1 MKNEKAIRERYM
13 RDDLS
18 IRLGG
23 LAANL
28 ARVESFSSHPDH
40 SQLVEGLIEESKFFI
55 EWTASAADMT
65 VQAELVD
72 LQLVLAR
79 WQQRWADIWLDT
91 AERSA
96 VALKAGSWSKRVLAL
111 SGIGCDPIQS
121 SSVDRRG

>member
-1 MKNEKAIRERYM
+1 MKNEKAIRERFM
-13 RDDLS
+13 RDDLP

-28 ARVESFSSHPDH
+28 ARVESFSGHPDH
-40 SQLVEGLIEESKFFI
+40 CQLVESLLEESKFFI

-65 VQAELVD
+65 VQSELVD
-72 LQLVLAR
+72 LQLVLAQ
-79 WQQRWADIWLDT
+79 WQRRWADIWLDA

-111 SGIGCDPIQS
+111 SGIGCTPIDS
-121 SSVDRRG
+121 GPVDRRG

>member
-1 MKNEKAIRERYM
+1 MKNERIIRERYM
-13 RDDLS
+13 QDDLS

-40 SQLVEGLIEESKFFI
+40 RQLVERLLEESKFFI
-55 EWTASAADMT
+55 EWTASAADIA

-72 LQLVLAR
+72 LQLVLAQ
-79 WQQRWADIWLDT
+79 WQQRWADIWSDT

-111 SGIGCDPIQS
+111 SGFGGDPIES
-121 SSVDRRG
+121 HPVDPRG

>member
-40 SQLVEGLIEESKFFI
+40 CQLVESLLEESKFFI
-55 EWTASAADMT
+55 EWTTSAADME

-79 WQQRWADIWLDT
+79 WQQRWADIWSDT

-96 VALKAGSWSKRVLAL
+96 VALKAGSWSKRVLEL
-111 SGIGCDPIQS
+111 SGISPD
-121 SSVDRRG
+121 SVEATAADRRG

>member
-40 SQLVEGLIEESKFFI
+40 CQLVETLLEESKFFI
-55 EWTASAADMT
+55 EWTASAADMA

-79 WQQRWADIWLDT
+79 WHHRWLDIWSNT

-111 SGIGCDPIQS
+111 SGIGGDSIES
-121 SSVDRRG
+121 SPFDRRG